1 MATSPTSLANKVDEL
16 STRLAK
22 ITTEAQRISQSR
34 DAMKIAIERIAN
46 RIGALG
52 PKIKK
57 ITDAKK
63 KCDKARSGLVKYL
76 EKIKKEKGTVAADY
90 EEANKKLTAILG
102 DVDDAANSL
111 ADIGD
116 LVKELDVIDKA
127 VTDLE
132 TMLNDNTLYPAAFD
146 EDYSEDLS
154 KLFDEK
160 AAAANAANATQP
172 GGTRKR
178 RNRRGGY
185 KYGSKTK
192 RRSPSKRK
200 SKSKRY

>member
-1 MATSPTSLANKVDEL
+1 M
-16 STRLAK
+16 
-22 ITTEAQRISQSR
+22 
-34 DAMKIAIERIAN
+34 
-46 RIGALG
+46 
-52 PKIKK
+52 
-57 ITDAKK
+57 
-63 KCDKARSGLVKYL
+63 YW
-76 EKIKKEKGTVAADY
+76 
-90 EEANKKLTAILG
+90 NKKLTAILG

-146 EDYSEDLS
+146 EDYSEDFS
-154 KLFDEK
+154 KMFDEK

-185 KYGSKTK
+185 KYGQKSK
-192 RRSPSKRK
+192 RRTPSKRKTK